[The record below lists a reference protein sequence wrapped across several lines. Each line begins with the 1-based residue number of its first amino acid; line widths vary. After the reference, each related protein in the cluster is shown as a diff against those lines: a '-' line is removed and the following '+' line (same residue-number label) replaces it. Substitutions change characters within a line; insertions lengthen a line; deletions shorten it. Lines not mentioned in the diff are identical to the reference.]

1 MIDRL
6 EGMLKYQE
14 EKNLPGTIAETVTA
28 VEGEELELED
38 MEMLEV
44 GALEF
49 PKNLI
54 TLSLMNNRLENA
66 EELINKLQYLNL
78 RVLWLNGN
86 PVASNSDLRTYVE
99 NKTRIEMFNSKFTK
113 NTGDWGIKF
122 AHSKKIKYAN
132 EVDKQSIYVLNL
144 DNRNIYEVD
153 PTVLEGFT
161 NLRSLSIKDHPT
173 ETAED
178 FAKLLRIISI
188 PTLNFLY
195 VDEAVEIK
203 LREASKKG

>member
-14 EKNLPGTIAETVTA
+14 EKTLPGTVAETVTA

-66 EELINKLQYLNL
+66 
-78 RVLWLNGN
+78 
-86 PVASNSDLRTYVE
+86 
-99 NKTRIEMFNSKFTK
+99 
-113 NTGDWGIKF
+113 
-122 AHSKKIKYAN
+122 
-132 EVDKQSIYVLNL
+132 
-144 DNRNIYEVD
+144 
-153 PTVLEGFT
+153 
-161 NLRSLSIKDHPT
+161 
-173 ETAED
+173 
-178 FAKLLRIISI
+178 
-188 PTLNFLY
+188 
-195 VDEAVEIK
+195 
-203 LREASKKG
+203 